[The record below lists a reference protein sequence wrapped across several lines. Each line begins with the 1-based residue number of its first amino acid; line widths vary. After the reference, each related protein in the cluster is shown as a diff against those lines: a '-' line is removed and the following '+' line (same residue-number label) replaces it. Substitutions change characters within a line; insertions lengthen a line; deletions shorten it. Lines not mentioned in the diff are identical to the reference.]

1 LFTTHYQFI
10 DLEEVPIRWDISNPR
25 RAQLW
30 GMPAS
35 RRWFF
40 EASEFPQEPVHEP
53 LLHASPATLEDYLGV
68 H

>member
-1 LFTTHYQFI
+1 PQ
-10 DLEEVPIRWDISNPR
+10 

-35 RRWFF
+35 ERWFF
-40 EASEFPQEPVHEP
+40 EASEFPDRALREP
-53 LLHASPATLEDYLGV
+53 LVFSSPQTLEAYLGL